1 MKAGMNEDVILG
13 MVNSE
18 PGTYTV
24 TADAVISLKQAGVS
38 DKIINAMVSHAG
50 TKSDGGVRAASAEGP
65 LLLHDGTPLRLRLS
79 TNLSSADATTG
90 QTITFEL
97 LDEVTVDNLIVI
109 ARGAMATGTVTDAEP
124 KKRMARGGK
133 LDVSIE
139 YVRLV
144 DDEKVAL
151 RAVKETKGGGHTGA
165 MTGGIVA
172 TAFIVWP
179 AAPFFS
185 LYARQRR
192 PDSERY
198 RDHRLHER

>member
-1 MKAGMNEDVILG
+1 
-13 MVNSE
+13 
-18 PGTYTV
+18 
-24 TADAVISLKQAGVS
+24 
-38 DKIINAMVSHAG
+38 MVSHAG
-50 TKSDGGVRAASAEGP
+50 AKGDVGVRAASTEGP

-79 TNLSSADATTG
+79 SNLSSEDATTG

-97 LDEVTVDNLIVI
+97 LDEVTVDSLIVI
-109 ARGAMATGTVTDAEP
+109 PRGAMATGTVTDAEP

-179 AAPFFS
+179 AAPFFLFMHGKDAVIPKDTEITAYTNGEVKLDRAKILAKQPS
-185 LYARQRR
+185 QK
-192 PDSERY
+192 
-198 RDHRLHER
+198 